1 MESKA
6 AIVAGGGWRERRDC
20 RVKFKAVACLVLS
33 VQALAFS
40 DNLADHVGAWSVC
53 IPAVLI
59 TAAAILFWFERPAMF
74 WGIPD
79 ARWRDLEGAPFGNT
93 GPDNTDKRSGL
104 EGTAKPVPEYD
115 IRNLY

>member
-6 AIVAGGGWRERRDC
+6 AIVAGGGWGERRDC

-33 VQALAFS
+33 VPALAFS

-59 TAAAILFWFERPAMF
+59 TAAAILFWFERPAIF
-74 WGIPD
+74 WGFPD
-79 ARWRDLEGAPFGNT
+79 VPRANLTGRFLERKERAAT
-93 GPDNTDKRSGL
+93 GKLPVVRKQTSRVRS
-104 EGTAKPVPEYD
+104 TT
-115 IRNLY
+115 